1 MELRRKDERPAVRML
16 KIRPKLCYCVPQW
29 IGKVGEGWKCELLP
43 HFPRQGFV
51 HTVGKG
57 YSYLGLDGNCM
68 PVYQIN

>member
-1 MELRRKDERPAVRML
+1 MSAPPSECLKFGLSYATVYHNGLVKWGGRPR
-16 KIRPKLCYCVPQW
+16 
-29 IGKVGEGWKCELLP
+29 KCELLP